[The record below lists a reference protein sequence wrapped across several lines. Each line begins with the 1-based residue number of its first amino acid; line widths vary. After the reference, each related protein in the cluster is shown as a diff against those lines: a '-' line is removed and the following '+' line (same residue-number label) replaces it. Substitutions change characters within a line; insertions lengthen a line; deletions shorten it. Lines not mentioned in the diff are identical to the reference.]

1 MDSIH
6 ANAEEARDPQMP
18 PEHSPEPGINLLEEV
33 ERQLEEIHSAS
44 LLAERSFVRVA
55 LLLNQVKRAKL
66 WRLKGYRSEQ
76 DWIDKVFP
84 QSPAQYYELVRIARQ
99 LGQIDQKILEE
110 IGRRK
115 CAYLARLRIHL
126 NGELPGEWIEKA
138 RSMDSSAF
146 MQEVRNIIGADK
158 DKPSA
163 AITTLEDAAEK
174 RSGADYMFQCRI
186 FGNDIHVVKTAF
198 ERLAQIAGSEKSYGY
213 LLSLLCADFLSGY
226 TEDGEGNVQR
236 QNAFILRIISSLLD
250 QLDYEESDIADRL
263 LGLIAA
269 KIEKYTQNA

>member
-1 MDSIH
+1 MHPIQG
-6 ANAEEARDPQMP
+6 NAEQTRDPQRR
-18 PEHSPEPGINLLEEV
+18 PEPNPEAGINLLEEV
-33 ERQLEEIHSAS
+33 ERQLKEIHSAS

-55 LLLNQVKRAKL
+55 LLLNQVKRARL
-66 WRLKGYRSEQ
+66 WHLKGYKSEQ

-99 LGQIDQKILEE
+99 LGQIDQEILEE

-115 CAYLARLRIHL
+115 CAQLARLKVHL
-126 NGELPGEWIEKA
+126 NGELPNEWIEKA

-146 MQEVRNIIGADK
+146 TAEVRKVIGADK
-158 DKPSA
+158 SKPSA
-163 AITTLEDAAEK
+163 TITTLDDAADK
-174 RSGADYMFQCRI
+174 CSGADYMFQCRI
-186 FGNDIHVVKTAF
+186 FGNDIHVVKMAF

-226 TEDGEGNVQR
+226 TEDGEGNIQH
-236 QNAFILRIISSLLD
+236 QNAFILRIISSLLE
-250 QLDYEESDIADRL
+250 QLDYEEQDIADRL

-269 KIEKYTQNA
+269 KIEKHTQNA

>member
-6 ANAEEARDPQMP
+6 ANAEQARDPQMP
-18 PEHSPEPGINLLEEV
+18 TEHSPEPGINLLEEV

-158 DKPSA
+158 AKPSA

-174 RSGADYMFQCRI
+174 CSGADYMFQCRI

-226 TEDGEGNVQR
+226 TEDGEGNIQH

-250 QLDYEESDIADRL
+250 QLDYEENDIADRL